1 MTALSPSPFPRTWTE
16 TELKEQAQVAIDE
29 FVDRRLAEPVG
40 AYAKHVLDRRVSI
53 VRLFRALSKVDPDSP
68 SPDAIRSILADED
81 LFAALRYVA
90 GPPLSEDDLGVLVT
104 RNIDGLTKAAIAAND
119 ETPKGVLALICRLSD
134 PFRFPWLA
142 TRRGA
147 TVREIRRAIAMT
159 TVLHASQAMLTERR
173 GYGKLV
179 EQRLETRLIEMG
191 FTKVTGG
198 KRKKPKPGD
207 PPALPP
213 FPKRGKISNPTD
225 HPTFPHFYGE
235 CTVYSRKVDQFIAL
249 RNGRMV
255 ALEAKDS
262 SSGLNSK
269 KRLLNDTGGKAK
281 AYADATGKLI
291 INVALLSGVFKLS
304 DLLAAQD
311 AGLYLVWA
319 HHVDEFIDW
328 IKSQA

>member
-1 MTALSPSPFPRTWTE
+1 MIAPSPATLPRTWTE
-16 TELKEQAQVAIDE
+16 AELREQAQIAIDE
-29 FVDRRLAEPVG
+29 FVDRRLAEPEG
-40 AYAKHVLDRRVSI
+40 AYAKHFLERRSAV
-53 VRLFRALSKVDPDSP
+53 VRLFRALSKVDPHNP
-68 SPDAIRSILADED
+68 SPEAIRSILADKD

-104 RNIDGLTKAAIAAND
+104 RNIDGLTKATLAAND
-119 ETPKGVLALICRLSD
+119 EVPKGVLALICKLSD
-134 PFRFPWLA
+134 PFRFPWLT
-142 TRRGA
+142 TRREPSL
-147 TVREIRRAIAMT
+147 REIRHAIATT
-159 TVLHASQAMLTERR
+159 TVLHATQAMFTERR
-173 GYGKLV
+173 GYGKHV

-191 FTKVTGG
+191 FIKVTGG
-198 KRKKPKPGD
+198 KRKKPKAGD
-207 PPALPP
+207 PPPLPP
-213 FPKRGKISNPTD
+213 YPKRGKISNPTD

-281 AYADATGKLI
+281 AYADSAGKLI
-291 INVALLSGVFKLS
+291 INVALLSGVFELS
-304 DLLAAQD
+304 DLLAAQA

-319 HHVDEFIDW
+319 HHLDEFIDW